1 MPYIA
6 KPIVVRITGEITP
19 VDPSDPYPT
28 HRAVYAAGGYRSVD
42 LLADL
47 TNGFIP
53 SLRRE
58 PGMLVFVIENSKTYR
73 LGTDLVTWTEVT
85 SALAIHTHPAS
96 AISDS
101 TTAGRALVTAASA
114 TAQRTALGLGNSAT
128 LNVGTSAGTVAA
140 GNDSRLSDARTPTS
154 HTHPASAISDST
166 TAGRAVLTAA
176 DAPAQRTALG
186 LGTAALSASTA
197 FATAAQGIAADAAF
211 NAGRVTIIGGAD
223 LSTKTGHFV
232 TFNGSSQLVLP
243 SAVTDRL
250 LGVITTGAALG
261 VASAVRLSHTG
272 EVSPV
277 MLSAGSAA
285 VVAGDALT
293 AYYTGVYAGQARK
306 AAAGETIHAIA
317 TAAAS
322 PGSLVS
328 AVIAGGGTAVPSPSA
343 TTYALWF
350 GRTGLSYVADGSN
363 RESIT
368 VPGAHVASVSRSS
381 CAGSYN
387 VPIRPVYP
395 TSGYDKAYAYLAL
408 PKTTGGGSPTV
419 LGSAWIPNAILV
431 AGFEW
436 AMEKEAP
443 FNTPAGALF
452 CLEFLDTVTSIT
464 WRIYRSK
471 YETNGAIT
479 LVVS

>member
-1 MPYIA
+1 M
-6 KPIVVRITGEITP
+6 
-19 VDPSDPYPT
+19 
-28 HRAVYAAGGYRSVD
+28 
-42 LLADL
+42 
-47 TNGFIP
+47 
-53 SLRRE
+53 
-58 PGMLVFVIENSKTYR
+58 
-73 LGTDLVTWTEVT
+73 
-85 SALAIHTHPAS
+85 
-96 AISDS
+96 
-101 TTAGRALVTAASA
+101 
-114 TAQRTALGLGNSAT
+114 
-128 LNVGTSAGTVAA
+128 
-140 GNDSRLSDARTPTS
+140 
-154 HTHPASAISDST
+154 
-166 TAGRAVLTAA
+166 
-176 DAPAQRTALG
+176 
-186 LGTAALSASTA
+186 GTAALSASTA